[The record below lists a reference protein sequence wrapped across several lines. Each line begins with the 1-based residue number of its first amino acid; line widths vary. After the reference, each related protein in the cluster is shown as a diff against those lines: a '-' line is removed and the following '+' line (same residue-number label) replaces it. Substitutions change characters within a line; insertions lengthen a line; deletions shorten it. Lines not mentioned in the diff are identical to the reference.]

1 MLKYPYWKVIKI
13 KWRSFIALTVLFLL
27 VGVWFI
33 IKKDADSVAVSGSK
47 NGYSVL
53 AVNYTDISEKDIDKL
68 LKNNPDVV
76 CICKADV
83 VKLEALIGDDSEYNL
98 YSEPSSDENAFVNAV
113 IWKSTVFESLKENT
127 VWLSESLNSSNKYIE
142 SEDYSLC
149 SYVLLSSGKDSIAFF
164 NCNLDEN
171 KTIREKQIP
180 ALVNRIRCYTSYFP
194 VVVFGDLN
202 LGADDS
208 VLTSVCGFTR
218 GNNGIYFSCAE
229 AEYSK
234 KTKINY
240 ITPQDTPFELDFDKK
255 MIALTYD
262 DGPSSGETTD
272 RILDSFEK
280 YNAKATLFTIGV
292 RASAD
297 KEKLIRAFSL
307 GFEIGNH
314 TNNHE
319 SFLDN
324 DIYTIRNSLKQTSE
338 YVRDSVGVA
347 PFLVRPPGGTYRNSL
362 GEICKVDC
370 PIILWSIDTKDY
382 KNGKTPDDVYSSV
395 VDNAFDGAIV
405 LMHDIHAVSADSAED
420 IIKDLI
426 YEGYQLVTVS
436 EIIEFSELELE
447 NNSVYTSASRV
458 YTK

>member
-1 MLKYPYWKVIKI
+1 MIKI
-13 KWRSFIALTVLFLL
+13 KWKSFIALTVLFLL

-33 IKKDADSVAVSGSK
+33 IKRDTDSVAVSGSK

-53 AVNYTDISEKDIDKL
+53 TVNYNDISEKEIDKL
-68 LKNNPDVV
+68 LKNEPDVLCV
-76 CICKADV
+76 CKADV
-83 VKLEALIGDDSEYNL
+83 VKLQELIGDDSEYKL
-98 YSEPSSDENAFVNAV
+98 YYELSSDENSFGNAV
-113 IWKSTVFESLKENT
+113 IWKTTVFESLKENT
-127 VWLSESLNSSNKYIE
+127 IWLSESLNFSNKYIE
-142 SEDYSLC
+142 AEDYSLC

-164 NCNLDEN
+164 NCNLDQSES
-171 KTIREKQIP
+171 IREKQIP
-180 ALVNRIRCYTSYFP
+180 AFVNRIRCYTSYFP
-194 VVVFGDLN
+194 VVIFGDLN
-202 LGADDS
+202 LGASDS
-208 VLTSVCGFTR
+208 LLTNVCGFTR
-218 GNNGIYFSCAE
+218 GNDGIYLSCAE
-229 AEYSK
+229 ADYSK

-240 ITPQDTPFELDFDKK
+240 ITPQDTPSELDFDKK

-297 KEKLIRAFSL
+297 EEKLIRAFSM

-324 DIYTIRNSLKQTSE
+324 DIYTIRNSLRQTSD
-338 YVRDSVGVA
+338 YVKESVGVE
-347 PFLVRPPGGTYRNSL
+347 PFLVRPPGGSYRNSL

-405 LMHDIHAVSADSAED
+405 LMHDIHAVSADSAEN

-426 YEGYQLVTVS
+426 SEEYQLVTVS
-436 EIIEFSELELE
+436 EIIEFSEIELE